1 MLSAVVIVATI
12 GALLL
17 VVLRAYPVPPS
28 GGQRDVH
35 DLGVE
40 RRHRT
45 RPSEPTK

>member
-1 MLSAVVIVATI
+1 MLSALVIVATI

-28 GGQRDVH
+28 RGTDVH